1 MSIENSIDRLA
12 AAIESLAAAVL
23 APVVVGG
30 VEGGPVR
37 VEPRPATEQEKAEI
51 AAADAAVAK
60 KPRGRPRKQA
70 NVEITSQ
77 EGVTVETKS
86 LTPDRVLSS
95 DGKTEIVFVSEGVGA
110 DGIPETNYELRP
122 VNPQPAAQTADT
134 ATAQVGSE
142 QASSSNS
149 SQANTSSAT
158 APTTS
163 ETTTG
168 SVETISKADIVQIL
182 TGLQKKL
189 EETATS
195 IEEKRAA
202 AQKCRDLIKSVVGTE
217 SLKDAKPEHFG
228 RIKSAVLKV
237 LNNE

>member
-23 APVVVGG
+23 APVVVS
-30 VEGGPVR
+30 EPVR
-37 VEPRPATEQEKAEI
+37 VEPRPATEAEKAEI
-51 AAADAAVAK
+51 AAADATAAK
-60 KPRGRPRKQA
+60 KPRGRPRKAAADAAAPAQ
-70 NVEITSQ
+70 T
-77 EGVTVETKS
+77 EGLVAQGEAVT
-86 LTPDRVLSS
+86 P
-95 DGKTEIVFVSEGVGA
+95 A
-110 DGIPETNYELRP
+110 DP
-122 VNPQPAAQTADT
+122 PAATQTADT
-134 ATAQVGSE
+134 ATASDGTTAT
-142 QASSSNS
+142 ASAIESSK
-149 SQANTSSAT
+149 TSSEPAST

-163 ETTTG
+163 ETTTTG

-202 AQKCRDLIKSVVGTE
+202 AQRCRDLIKSVVGTE